1 VAAAPVGGGATRFF
15 GGVVGWRR
23 RWGGTEFFAAA
34 IPLFVEF
41 LEVFLDGL
49 GDLLEDGQ
57 QFDGCEVRGREL
69 PLAISLELDE
79 RVCGLA
85 MSHGGADGLV

>member
-1 VAAAPVGGGATRFF
+1 LRR
-15 GGVVGWRR
+15 VVGWRG